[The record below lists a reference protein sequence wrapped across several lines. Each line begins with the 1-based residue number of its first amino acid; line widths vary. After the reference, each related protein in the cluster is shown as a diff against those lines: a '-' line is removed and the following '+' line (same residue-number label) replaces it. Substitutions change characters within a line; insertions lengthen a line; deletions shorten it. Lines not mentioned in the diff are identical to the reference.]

1 MISVD
6 AIHRHRP
13 LFLLRSWM
21 KDKKNL
27 KNLKLCFVIGL
38 HRNVKEPMAKVPRA
52 LSFEMFEVE
61 H

>member
-1 MISVD
+1 
-6 AIHRHRP
+6 
-13 LFLLRSWM
+13 M

-61 H
+61 HGGHGGLA